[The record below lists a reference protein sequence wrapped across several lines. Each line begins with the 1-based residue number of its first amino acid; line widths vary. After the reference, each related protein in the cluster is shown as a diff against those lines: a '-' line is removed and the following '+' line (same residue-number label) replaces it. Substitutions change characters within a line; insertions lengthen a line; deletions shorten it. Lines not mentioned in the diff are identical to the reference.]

1 MDTLVKEKVKGL
13 LLKGFSIEEIAKILD
28 IDSKE
33 IEKTDFKVGDIAEN
47 SLGLYTELQKDLSKL
62 VLTEMNKES
71 RDSNVILNAIKLQ
84 AELQDKKL
92 LLTKSGYTSK
102 ISKEY
107 IYNRDEEISK
117 LLSKG
122 LSVKDI
128 AKKLNIGILSVKQ
141 AIDRHNLNLPEE
153 LKKLSPSIIAETVG
167 LDKKTRLRIM
177 QDAYKSNYTREQ
189 VRDIVN
195 KIKNETR

>member
-1 MDTLVKEKVKGL
+1 MDTLIKEKVKGL
-13 LLKGFSIEEIAKILD
+13 LLKGFSLEEIAKILD
-28 IDSKE
+28 INKKE
-33 IEKTDFKVGDIAEN
+33 IEVGDFKVEDIADN

-107 IYNRDEEISK
+107 IYNRDEEINK
-117 LLSKG
+117 LLKEG
-122 LSVKDI
+122 LSI
-128 AKKLNIGILSVKQ
+128 EEITKKLDIGILSIKQ
-141 AIDRHNLNLPEE
+141 AIDRYNLNLPDE
-153 LKKLSPSIIAETVG
+153 LKTLSPSIIAETIG
-167 LDKKTRLRIM
+167 LDKKTRLKIL
-177 QDAYKSNYTREQ
+177 QDAYKNNYTRKQ
-189 VRDIVN
+189 VREIAN
-195 KIKNETR
+195 KIKNEAR